1 MAVDPRL
8 VTVAPDESDRIISDG
23 LDVTQLQ
30 VAALHEPN
38 RTLMTLA
45 VGAGAEATQELVLV
59 DTAVPVGPVDFHD
72 SGATRRPQ
80 LDRLQCL
87 AHERRPSQLL
97 EAAAVRSRTV
107 TVAWFASSCTSA
119 SRISWRS
126 RAGQGWSANSEVA

>member
-8 VTVAPDESDRIISDG
+8 VTVAPDEPDRVISDG

-38 RTLMTLA
+38 RTFMTLA
-45 VGAGAEATQELVLV
+45 VGAGAEATQELVRV
-59 DTAVPVGPVDFHD
+59 DTPVTVGPVDFHH
-72 SGATRRPQ
+72 SGAMRRPQ
-80 LDRLQCL
+80 LDRVQCR

-97 EAAAVRSRTV
+97 QAAAVRSVTV
-107 TVAWFASSCTSA
+107 TVAWFASSCASA

-126 RAGQGWSANSEVA
+126 RTGQGCSANSEVA